1 MPATAADPF
10 TDLVLDQY
18 GASPHA
24 IPLTAEQRTAIRSS
38 RLVAVVEVEPSRYEL
53 RAGSLIGTAMLP
65 GLRII
70 VRPRFAAMG
79 NVFFLLGYGD
89 GLTKWGTQRFPY
101 SVEPDFFKAITWLFD
116 AEVAAALRFG
126 ILRGYEEREELLPTL
141 RGRPNV
147 VAQLRE
153 APGRPYPLA
162 CRFVEFL
169 DDTEFN
175 RTLKAAIRRVRR
187 LPGLDPGLALRLRH
201 HLAAFGNV
209 ADVAVDADCPAP
221 AFNRLN
227 EHWRGAAMLARL
239 ILQQRTV
246 VDRHGRTLGI
256 TFSVDMNNLFEAFI
270 RNVVGRI
277 ARLRRLELAP
287 QGRRWHF
294 SDRAMTKPDI
304 VLRRPRGKPLAVADA
319 KYKKVVP
326 ADDDR
331 VEWSHANLYQLLA
344 YCVALELDTGILV
357 YAESEGVPSSQQTT
371 RGVPKVLRTEEVSL
385 RGSPQEIVDGAER
398 VARLLVEQAL
408 VHETAVA
415 PIGSGVK
422 VRGVELEVPT

>member
-10 TDLVLDQY
+10 ADVVLEQY
-18 GASPHA
+18 GASPHTL
-24 IPLTAEQRTAIRSS
+24 PLTAEQRTAIRNS
-38 RLVAVVEVEPSRYEL
+38 RLTTAVEVEPARYEL

-70 VRPRFAAMG
+70 VRPRFGAMG

-89 GLTKWGTQRFPY
+89 RLTKWGTLRFPY
-101 SVEPDFFKAITWLFD
+101 SVEPDFFKAITWLFE

-162 CRFVEFL
+162 CSFVEFL

-209 ADVAVDADCPAP
+209 ADVTVDADRPAP
-221 AFNRLN
+221 GFNRLN
-227 EHWRGAAMLARL
+227 EHWRGARMLARL
-239 ILQQRTV
+239 ILQQKTV

-256 TFSVDMNNLFEAFI
+256 TFSVEMNNLFEAFI
-270 RNVVGRI
+270 RKVVGQT
-277 ARLRRLELAP
+277 ARLHGFELAP
-287 QGRRWHF
+287 QGHMPRF
-294 SDRAMTKPDI
+294 SDRAVMKPDL

-319 KYKKVVP
+319 KYRKVVP
-326 ADDDR
+326 ADGDR
-331 VEWSHANLYQLLA
+331 VKWSHANLYQLLA
-344 YCVALELDTGILV
+344 YCVALELDTGILI
-357 YAESEGVPSSQQTT
+357 YAESEGMPSQQTT
-371 RGVPKVLRTEEVSL
+371 KGVPKVLRTEEVSL
-385 RGSPQEIVDGAER
+385 RGSPQEIVGRAER
-398 VARLLVEQAL
+398 VARLLVAQAL
-408 VHETAVA
+408 QHETALA
-415 PIGSGVK
+415 PTGSGVK

>member
-1 MPATAADPF
+1 
-10 TDLVLDQY
+10 
-18 GASPHA
+18 
-24 IPLTAEQRTAIRSS
+24 
-38 RLVAVVEVEPSRYEL
+38 
-53 RAGSLIGTAMLP
+53 
-65 GLRII
+65 
-70 VRPRFAAMG
+70 
-79 NVFFLLGYGD
+79 
-89 GLTKWGTQRFPY
+89 
-101 SVEPDFFKAITWLFD
+101 
-116 AEVAAALRFG
+116 
-126 ILRGYEEREELLPTL
+126 
-141 RGRPNV
+141 
-147 VAQLRE
+147 
-153 APGRPYPLA
+153 
-162 CRFVEFL
+162 
-169 DDTEFN
+169 
-175 RTLKAAIRRVRR
+175 
-187 LPGLDPGLALRLRH
+187 
-201 HLAAFGNV
+201 
-209 ADVAVDADCPAP
+209 
-221 AFNRLN
+221 
-227 EHWRGAAMLARL
+227 MLARL

-408 VHETAVA
+408 VHEMAVA